1 MWGRFW
7 TGIYGFVIPYPDA
20 PSVDVTDELV
30 AQGYNSTT
38 LFELSDD
45 FFASL
50 GLMRMNDGFW
60 KNSVR
65 VSNTCTVWATLNVR
79 FLTNQRGKSVVSS
92 QKSYIYRFPSG
103 TIVNIVKC
111 LFKQR
116 RFYQSF
122 FEKVV
127 EKGV

>member
-92 QKSYIYRFPSG
+92 QKSYIYLARAVELKTQLWPDICPKI
-103 TIVNIVKC
+103 TITVRC
-111 LFKQR
+111 
-116 RFYQSF
+116 YY
-122 FEKVV
+122 
-127 EKGV
+127 